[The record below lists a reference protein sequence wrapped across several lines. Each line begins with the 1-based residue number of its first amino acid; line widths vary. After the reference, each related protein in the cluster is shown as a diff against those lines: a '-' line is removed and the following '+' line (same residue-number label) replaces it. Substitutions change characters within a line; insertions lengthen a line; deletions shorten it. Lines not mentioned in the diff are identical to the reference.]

1 LNKIPNISHKTYSLD
16 RIGLGTVQFGL
27 DYGISNSQ
35 GQVPQAE
42 VERILNKS
50 VQIGIQLLDTASLYG
65 TSETVIGHS
74 LSKHNGFKII
84 TKTLVCN
91 SNSIDESFCQKVDS
105 AFKKSL
111 QLLKQKRV
119 YGLLIHHTTDLL
131 KPGSKKL
138 IDLLQDYR
146 DQNLVTKIGVSAYNE
161 SEVNAVLEEFTPD
174 IIQIPLNIMDQRL
187 LNSGTIKALKKRG
200 IEIHARSLFLQ
211 GALLMDVLDLPEF
224 LSPISAKFKAIGNA
238 AKDLNLTLLEL
249 SLLFGLQT
257 EVDNLI
263 IGVTSIDELEI
274 LEKSVL
280 NLKNQNSIDLTSLA
294 SNEEK
299 YINPALWFN
308 LKNQPRNTR

>member
-1 LNKIPNISHKTYSLD
+1 
-16 RIGLGTVQFGL
+16 
-27 DYGISNSQ
+27 
-35 GQVPQAE
+35 
-42 VERILNKS
+42 
-50 VQIGIQLLDTASLYG
+50 
-65 TSETVIGHS
+65 
-74 LSKHNGFKII
+74 
-84 TKTLVCN
+84 
-91 SNSIDESFCQKVDS
+91 
-105 AFKKSL
+105 
-111 QLLKQKRV
+111 
-119 YGLLIHHTTDLL
+119 
-131 KPGSKKL
+131 
-138 IDLLQDYR
+138 
-146 DQNLVTKIGVSAYNE
+146 
-161 SEVNAVLEEFTPD
+161 
-174 IIQIPLNIMDQRL
+174 
-187 LNSGTIKALKKRG
+187 
-200 IEIHARSLFLQ
+200 
-211 GALLMDVLDLPEF
+211 MDVLDLPEF